1 MIFTKANL
9 IETLQNNIVTVT
21 FTKVNGQERI
31 IKCTLLSEHIP
42 NAPTANG
49 KTLIDESNSVIAV
62 WDLENNGWR
71 AFRVEG
77 VKSISI
83 GS

>member
-31 IKCTLLSEHIP
+31 IKCTLLPEHIP

-49 KTLIDESNSVIAV
+49 KTLIDESNSVVAV